1 MKKLPFIP
9 AFLLL
14 TFALSAQNSAKKYVL
29 LEHFTN
35 SKCSICATRNP
46 AFYNLIGQAQYADD
60 VHHISIHPPV
70 PYVDCEFYQANTGDN
85 LDWAALYNIQGTPR
99 VALNGRLLPSGSQL
113 LRQDTL
119 NKYVDQ
125 TSPLYLKVT
134 ETGTGNTRSVNIEAH
149 TLGPVPAGN
158 YKLFVAVVEKT
169 INKVTPNNEAVHH
182 DVFRDMLTP
191 VAGQNITLPAQG
203 QSTEFDFNYN
213 ITTPWNADEVYV
225 VAFIKESTTNQ
236 VLNSGTKFDPV
247 LLLSASAPAAK
258 SIVFSP
264 NPATSVTYAAL
275 GDDLALRTEVFG
287 ANGQRVYSN
296 TESQSANV
304 AVPTTGFAPGIYFVK
319 ITGEKAIYT
328 AKMVKE

>member
-1 MKKLPFIP
+1 M
-9 AFLLL
+9 LL

-35 SKCSICATRNP
+35 SKCSICASRNP

-70 PYVDCEFYQANTGDN
+70 PYVDCVFYQANTTDN
-85 LDWAALYNIQGTPR
+85 NAWAAIYNIQGTPR

-134 ETGTGNTRSVNIEAH
+134 ETGTGNTRSVKIEAH
-149 TLGPVPAGN
+149 SLGQIPSGN
-158 YKLFVAVVEKT
+158 YKLFAAVVEKT
-169 INKVTPNNEAVHH
+169 INQTTPNNESVHH

-191 VAGQNITLPAQG
+191 VAGQDITLPAQG
-203 QSTEFDFNYN
+203 QSAEFDFNYS
-213 ITTPWNADEVYV
+213 ITAPWNAAEVYV
-225 VAFIKESTTNQ
+225 VAFIKETSTNQ

-247 LLLSASAPAAK
+247 LSVSAAEPAAK
-258 SIVFSP
+258 NIVFSP
-264 NPATSVTYAAL
+264 NPAASVTYASL
-275 GDDLALRTEVFG
+275 GDDVALRTEVFG
-287 ANGQRVYSN
+287 VNGQRVYSN
-296 TESQSANV
+296 TESRSANV
-304 AVPTTGFAPGIYFVK
+304 ALPVTGFAPGIYFVK